1 MIRALIFD
9 CFGVVV
15 SGTWPAFCER
25 HFRGDDACWYVAS
38 DLNRARDAGFLS
50 EQEYYGELAMLAGI
64 EPQQVRAEL
73 HDGLVVNEALMHV
86 IESYK
91 STYKIGMLSNVAGLQ
106 RLEQI
111 FTAEQLTVFDE
122 LILSGDIGIVK
133 PEPRIYQLAA
143 DRLNLL
149 PEECVFI
156 DDSESNVVGARAVG
170 MVSEQYTDTAQIAHW
185 LANLTRQS

>member
-15 SGTWPAFCER
+15 SRTWPAFCER
-25 HFRGDDACWYVAS
+25 HFRGDDVRWYVAS

-73 HDGLVVNEALMHV
+73 HDGIVVNEALMHV

-91 STYKIGMLSNVAGLQ
+91 PTHKISMLSNVAGRQ
-106 RLEQI
+106 RLEEI
-111 FTAEQLTVFDE
+111 FRPEQLAVFDE

-133 PEPRIYQLAA
+133 PEPRIYELAA
-143 DRLNLL
+143 ERLGML
-149 PEECVFI
+149 PEECAFI
-156 DDSESNVVGARAVG
+156 DDSESHVIGARAVG
-170 MVSEQYTDTAQIAHW
+170 MTAELYTDTAHIAHW
-185 LANLTRQS
+185 LAEKTQQA